1 MTVTFPER
9 KPKATLTWGNMAV
22 NPIGF
27 AVLLEENLEK
37 SNLPSH
43 ERFLKIVALTGNPAA
58 ELPLH

>member
-22 NPIGF
+22 NPISF
-27 AVLLEENLEK
+27 AVLLEKNRK
-37 SNLPSH
+37 KPSLLGSY
-43 ERFLKIVALTGNPAA
+43 RFQKIVVTTESLAA

>member
-1 MTVTFPER
+1 MIVTFPER

-27 AVLLEENLEK
+27 AVLLEENHK
-37 SNLPSH
+37 KPSLDRSR
-43 ERFLKIVALTGNPAA
+43 RFLKIVGLTVNPAA